1 VNESAPAIVTD
12 STSVETA
19 DAERLE
25 IDMVPLMVNF
35 GDRHYRDRID
45 LSRAEFYRMFTQTLP
60 TTSQPSSAMFE
71 QVFAPHVA
79 AGRPVICVTIS
90 QAYSGTV
97 QAAQAAAHQFPGAE
111 IHVIDSGTIAGGVA
125 LQVIRAAELAWD
137 GADAATVLAALA
149 RDRERQ
155 RGYATIPDLSHA
167 VRTGR
172 VSRAQAFIGSLVKI
186 VPVLRIG
193 TKVEE
198 EARVRTFARAQEA
211 MVSAVVR
218 DAGPVAGARIAVV
231 HANAPDAA
239 AALAERIRER
249 LAAPPA
255 FLAIYEAG
263 PVIAAHTGPGTVG
276 VFVVPG

>member
-1 VNESAPAIVTD
+1 MSVPPAIVTD
-12 STSVETA
+12 STSVEAA
-19 DAERLE
+19 DAERLD

-45 LSRAEFYRMFTQTLP
+45 LSRAEFYRMFSQMLP
-60 TTSQPSSAMFE
+60 TTSQPSSALFE
-71 QVFAPHVA
+71 QVFAPHA
-79 AGRPVICVTIS
+79 AQGRPVICVTIS

-97 QAAQAAAHQFPGAE
+97 QAAQAAAYQFPGAE

-125 LQVIRAAELAWD
+125 LQVIRAAQLARG
-137 GADAATVLAALA
+137 GADSPAVLAALA
-149 RDRERQ
+149 YDREHQ

-186 VPVLRIG
+186 VPVLRVG
-193 TKVEE
+193 AKVEE
-198 EARVRTFARAQEA
+198 EARVRTFARAQDT

-218 DAGPVAGARIAVV
+218 DAGTRPGARVAVV
-231 HANAPDAA
+231 HANAP
-239 AALAERIRER
+239 ALAASLAKRIRER

-255 FLAIYEAG
+255 FLGVFEAG

-276 VFVVPG
+276 AFLVPG

>member
-19 DAERLE
+19 DAERFE

-60 TTSQPSSAMFE
+60 TTSQPSSTMFE

-97 QAAQAAAHQFPGAE
+97 QAAQAAARQFPRAE
-111 IHVIDSGTIAGGVA
+111 IHIIDSGTIAGGVA

-155 RGYATIPDLSHA
+155 RGYATIPDLSHV

-218 DAGPVAGARIAVV
+218 DAGPAAGARIAVV

-255 FLAIYEAG
+255 FVAIYEAG

-276 VFVVPG
+276 VFLVPG